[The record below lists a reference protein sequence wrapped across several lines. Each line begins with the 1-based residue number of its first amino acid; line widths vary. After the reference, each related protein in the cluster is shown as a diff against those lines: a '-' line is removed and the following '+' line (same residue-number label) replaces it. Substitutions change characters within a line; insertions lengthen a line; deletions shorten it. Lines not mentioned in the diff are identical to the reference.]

1 VRIQIL
7 LTIVSIL
14 QTICK
19 FEMAFVEGIK
29 KFTEIMFFL
38 IIFPIGKLL
47 GLNVKNA
54 AYNVDD
60 LRNSFVAIIN
70 RLILVK
76 LDLAQKLLNK
86 TGMGNEIR

>member
-1 VRIQIL
+1 
-7 LTIVSIL
+7 
-14 QTICK
+14 
-19 FEMAFVEGIK
+19 MAFVEGIK